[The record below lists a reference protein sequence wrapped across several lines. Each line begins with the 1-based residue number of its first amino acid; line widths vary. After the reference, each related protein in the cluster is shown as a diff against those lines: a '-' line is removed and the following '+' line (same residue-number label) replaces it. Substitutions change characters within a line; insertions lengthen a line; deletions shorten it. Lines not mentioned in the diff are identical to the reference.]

1 MNERIRQLI
10 PSPNGE
16 LLAIVTSHT
25 VHIAILPDP
34 VHLEQPDTGTI
45 RLRTYT
51 IGSTIH
57 VLSQSPVVSAL
68 WHPLGV
74 GRNCLVTVTAE
85 AVVRLWE
92 LERENRWSFDR
103 PSLAFD
109 LKKLIYGKCA
119 EDDFSALDINRSR
132 GFSLDAIDMEVASAC
147 FGGTG
152 AQTESGW
159 CSMTLWVAM
168 KEGDV
173 YALCP
178 LLPSKW
184 QPPSTLIPTLTTIAA
199 AKAALLEEDI
209 STLEQQAQSDEQYH
223 WLAEIDRQDS
233 LLVRGNFENGSDLIY
248 DRPSHPGP
256 IPKLQGPFH
265 LLVDDD
271 QDLDLSDIHVIAS
284 KLDTEELMG
293 EEDKDTVLDDD
304 YKEGLSSSVI
314 CLMTRSGK
322 VLIFLDLDGIE
333 AKWLPPKKVNS
344 LVTAA

>member
-1 MNERIRQLI
+1 M
-10 PSPNGE
+10 
-16 LLAIVTSHT
+16 TSHT

-34 VHLEQPDTGTI
+34 VHLEQPDTGII

-51 IGSTIH
+51 VGSTTH

-74 GRNCLVTVTAE
+74 GGDCLVTVTEE
-85 AVVRLWE
+85 AVVRIWE

-109 LKKLIYGKCA
+109 LKKLMYGQSS
-119 EDDFSALDINRSR
+119 EDDFSALNINENR

-152 AQTESGW
+152 SQAESGW

-184 QPPSTLIPTLTTIAA
+184 QPPSTLIPSLTTAVA
-199 AKAALLEEDI
+199 AKVAFLEEDLG
-209 STLEQQAQSDEQYH
+209 TLEQQAQSDEQYQ
-223 WLAEIDRQDS
+223 WLAEIDRQDP
-233 LLVRGNFENGSDLIY
+233 LLARGNIENGPDMLVY
-248 DRPSHPGP
+248 GRPSHSGP

-265 LLVDDD
+265 ILPDDD
-271 QDLDLSDIHVIAS
+271 QGLDISDIHVIAS
-284 KLDTEELMG
+284 KLDIEELMDG
-293 EEDKDTVLDDD
+293 EDMDDELDDD
-304 YKEGLSSSVI
+304 SKKGLSSTVI
-314 CLMTRSGK
+314 CLLTRSGK
-322 VLIFLDLDGIE
+322 VLVLLDLDGVE
-333 AKWLPPKKVNS
+333 ARWLPSKKVS
-344 LVTAA
+344 LLATSIWLENVC